1 MCTEIGRGRGGPL
14 NAIGGKGTRAAAL
27 AQSTHTEGPRYPIA
41 NHGGNT
47 GWLGIPTVQDHR
59 SPTLFLIE

>member
-27 AQSTHTEGPRYPIA
+27 AQSTHTEGPPLPDRKSR
-41 NHGGNT
+41 GNT
-47 GWLGIPTVQDHR
+47 GWLRYKTIGHP
-59 SPTLFLIE
+59 PCF

>member
-27 AQSTHTEGPRYPIA
+27 AQSTHTEGPPLPDRKSRGKYRVARNSYGTRPSVTHLVF
-41 NHGGNT
+41 N
-47 GWLGIPTVQDHR
+47 
-59 SPTLFLIE
+59 